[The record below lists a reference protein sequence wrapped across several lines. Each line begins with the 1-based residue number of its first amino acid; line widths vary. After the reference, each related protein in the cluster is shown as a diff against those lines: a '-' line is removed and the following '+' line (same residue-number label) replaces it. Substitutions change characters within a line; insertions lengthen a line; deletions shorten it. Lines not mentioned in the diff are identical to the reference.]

1 MLLDVSRLH
10 KQGGAMGRLSTDGS
24 TVYTA
29 WLTVPDKHGEQRAYS
44 KVITVLKSQ
53 VGTVSLL
60 Y

>member
-1 MLLDVSRLH
+1 
-10 KQGGAMGRLSTDGS
+10 MGRLSTDGS